1 MKKILIITDALT
13 QPLYNVR
20 VNFLCNSLVEQG
32 IKVTWISEKYQDIPF
47 KINADFIQIPFYK
60 HKGIIGK
67 IEWVIKNVCSLC
79 CDYKNNYFTKKIL
92 SLTKD
97 TDFDLVF
104 CSAFHT
110 FGLKSAYYV
119 AKKKNIPLHI
129 DLRDIAEQCDINV
142 YNKSKLSRLDVIGT
156 IYRKININR
165 RNKILKLAD
174 SISSV
179 SQWHVDYIKQI
190 NPNTLL
196 IYNGFDNQEFY
207 FTPIKSN
214 YFDIV
219 YTGRWYGNEMQDTTL
234 LFSALQEI
242 VEKNLI
248 DTSSIRLVW
257 YTANNT
263 HHEIIK
269 TAEKFKLKHITY
281 LYDYVERKF
290 IPEILLRS
298 SICLVLS
305 SNDTQ
310 GIMTTKVYEAMGC
323 EKPIL
328 CTNCSKSELHN
339 IISDTNSGIATSNK
353 DEVIDFILSQY
364 KTWQTSNSTHANSV
378 NINMFS
384 RQHQTT
390 LLINHLKSLYK
401 K

>member
-97 TDFDLVF
+97 ANFDLVF
-104 CSAFHT
+104 CSTFHT

-119 AKKKNIPLHI
+119 AKRKNIPLHI

-142 YNKSKLSRLDVIGT
+142 YNKSKLSRLDVIST

-179 SQWHVDYIKQI
+179 SQWHVEFLKQI

-196 IYNGFDNQEFY
+196 IYNGFDNKEFF

-219 YTGRWYGNEMQDTTL
+219 YTGRWYGNQMQDTTL
-234 LFSALQEI
+234 LFCALQEI
-242 VEKNLI
+242 IEKNLI
-248 DTSSIRLVW
+248 DTNSIRLVW
-257 YTANNT
+257 YTAKNI

-269 TAEKFKLKHITY
+269 TAEKFGLKHITY
-281 LYDYVERKF
+281 LYDYVSRKS
-290 IPEILLRS
+290 IPDILLHS

-305 SNDTQ
+305 SDDTQ

-328 CTNCSKSELHN
+328 CTNCSKGELHN
-339 IISDTNSGIATSNK
+339 IITDTNSGIATSNK
-353 DEVIDFILSQY
+353 DEIIDFILYQY
-364 KTWQTSNSTHANSV
+364 KIWQTSNSTHANSV

-390 LLINHLKSLYK
+390 LLINHLKSLHK